1 MKRSL
6 LYSLAILSAVSTGCA
21 KLQEDLLE
29 ADIASEQVIMP
40 DPSNNFVTIKQIST
54 FAERVAPETKY
65 GGEGGFE

>member
-1 MKRSL
+1 MKRSR
-6 LYSLAILSAVSTGCA
+6 LYSFAILSVVGMGRT
-21 KLQEDLLE
+21 KLQEALVE